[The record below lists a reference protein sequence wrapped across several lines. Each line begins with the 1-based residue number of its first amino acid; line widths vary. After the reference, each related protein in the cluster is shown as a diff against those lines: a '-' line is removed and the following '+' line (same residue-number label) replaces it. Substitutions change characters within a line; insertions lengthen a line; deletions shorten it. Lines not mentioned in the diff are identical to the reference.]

1 MRPERKPQKG
11 KLTALRVTLLI
22 PAKSSGHSL
31 ENTVFEANRF
41 LQQRF
46 GDSYEIIL
54 IPNPSPSD
62 EGDDSPAVA
71 ASLAERLARVR
82 VCEHRGAP
90 GKGGALR
97 TGFAGSRGDW
107 LFFTDADLPYDLD
120 FFERA
125 ARELENGVEFV
136 TGNRRMAVSVFD
148 IPVRLLPLA
157 YRRHRLGVLFNRFV
171 RLFMPI
177 ATTDTQ
183 AGAKAMSRRMAEAAF
198 AAQTCPGFFFDL
210 EFFLTAHRR
219 GFAQKELPV
228 TLYLNSEK
236 STVRVIR
243 ESALAIYWL
252 LRIFWQDR
260 RGAYEAAR

>member
-1 MRPERKPQKG
+1 MTEG
-11 KLTALRVTLLI
+11 LAVTLLI

-31 ENTVFEANRF
+31 ENAVNEAHRF
-41 LQQRF
+41 LHERF
-46 GDSYEIIL
+46 ADSFEIIL

-62 EGDDSPAVA
+62 GHDDSPAVA
-71 ASLAERLARVR
+71 EALAGRLPNVR
-82 VCEHRGAP
+82 VCTHEGTP
-90 GKGGALR
+90 GKGAALR
-97 TGFAGSRGDW
+97 SGFAQSRGDW

-125 ARELENGVEFV
+125 SQELSNGVEFV
-136 TGNRRMAVSVFD
+136 TGNRRMPISQFD

-171 RLFMPI
+171 RLLMPI

-198 AAQTCPGFFFDL
+198 GNQTCPGFFFDL

-219 GFAQKELPV
+219 GFRQKELSV

-236 STVRVIR
+236 STVRVLR
-243 ESALAIYWL
+243 ESALAVYWL

-260 RGAYEAAR
+260 RRAYGAVP